1 MVNRFLLAQ
10 LASVA
15 VLASPCKR
23 ANSDCHVL
31 PGDAGWPTQQTW
43 AQLNTTVGGK
53 LVATVPIGSP
63 CHDPTYDADA
73 CDALKA
79 QWTNPLTQ

>member
-1 MVNRFLLAQ
+1 MVNRLFFAQ
-10 LASVA
+10 LVSTA
-15 VLASPCKR
+15 VLALPGR
-23 ANSDCHVL
+23 AQDCHVL
-31 PGDAGWPTQQTW
+31 PGDAQWPNEQAW
-43 AQLNTTVGGK
+43 SKLNTTVGGK

-63 CHDPTYDADA
+63 CHDPTYDATA